1 MRNKITNKW
10 TKWHHVF
17 HQSIINNENFMPNGI
32 SLLISVSGGQD
43 SMALMTLLNDIK
55 ERHNWSLSVWHG
67 NHKWHNHSEKFAEEL
82 QNYCSQKKIIFFKD
96 SADKIDISTEE
107 KARKWRY
114 QKLYEKASE
123 ICANNKN
130 HNGLY
135 IVTGHTSTDNS
146 ETFLLNLARGSNFGG
161 LSGIPNKRLL
171 NKNYFLVR
179 PLIIFS
185 RNDTTAICKTLKIP
199 VWEDPTNSD
208 IQLKR
213 NLIRHKVI
221 HELEEI
227 HPGCSYR
234 INNFIEKMKNY
245 SQERSEL
252 CELAIKSCLCTDGI
266 RRTNLIDLGEQTRAT
281 LLHSLLSSKCKKQI
295 SSKNIDDL
303 SKQISKKNFGQ
314 KYFSNGIKVIWNKNF
329 IKITSSC

>member
-1 MRNKITNKW
+1 MDNRSNNNW
-10 TKWHHVF
+10 TKWHHIF
-17 HQSIINNENFMPNGI
+17 HKKIFNDKKFIPKEIQ
-32 SLLISVSGGQD
+32 LLISVSGGQD
-43 SMALMTLLNDIK
+43 SMALLTLIDDIK
-55 ERHNWSLSVWHG
+55 DKYKWSINVWHG
-67 NHKWHNHSEKFAEEL
+67 DHKWHSNSGQFAKNIK
-82 QNYCSQKKIIFFKD
+82 NYCSQKNINFYSDTAKKGNV
-96 SADKIDISTEE
+96 STEE
-107 KARKWRY
+107 TAREWRY
-114 QKLYEKASE
+114 KKLSKKASE
-123 ICANNKN
+123 ILNNN
-130 HNGLY
+130 NARSVY
-135 IVTGHTSTDNS
+135 ILTGHTSTDS
-146 ETFLLNLARGSNFGG
+146 TETFLLNLARGSNFAG
-161 LSGIPNKRLL
+161 LGGIPKKRLL
-171 NKNYFLVR
+171 NDKYILARPFL
-179 PLIIFS
+179 IFT
-185 RNDTTAICKTLKIP
+185 RDETLKICKDLKIP
-199 VWEDPTNSD
+199 FWEDPTNSD
-208 IQLKR
+208 IKLKR